1 MASANPQQSAELE
14 RRYNELYDRFG
25 KPLEAGHYG
34 EYLAV
39 SPDGRTVLGRTLL
52 EVAQKAHTAFGP
64 GNFLFKIGEKAVGKW
79 R

>member
-1 MASANPQQSAELE
+1 MAPANPQHSAELE
-14 RRYNELYDRFG
+14 RRYDELYDRFG
-25 KPLEAGHYG
+25 KPLEAAHYG

-52 EVAQKAHTAFGP
+52 EVTQKAHTVFGP